1 MDNKINGIRKQNES
15 IYNSL
20 KSKNISDIGELI
32 TFTDETPEQQF
43 QLLQQENKRLK
54 SMVPPVP
61 VLVKEV
67 KEVKP
72 VQVKEVKEV
81 KDEEEKEETYEDP
94 VPKFE
99 TITNMEDIK
108 RAFFSGEYDK
118 FEELVSQHNFK
129 LLYGTYKWS
138 SDKDGAPEFVAKN
151 LLKGFVRKFDDFR
164 KYFIICFRCFQETK
178 SPNTYSYPSLWIV
191 NTLDDKLLDKFSDD
205 FTFTKAEDSS
215 TFYKLFRKIDN
226 ISNDNM
232 FDESYVH

>member
-54 SMVPPVP
+54 SMLPP
-61 VLVKEV
+61 VLVPEKV
-67 KEVKP
+67 VP
-72 VQVKEVKEV
+72 VQVQVKEVKDD
-81 KDEEEKEETYEDP
+81 DENQKEETFEDP
-94 VPKFE
+94 IPKFE
-99 TITNMEDIK
+99 IITNMEDIK

-118 FEELVSQHNFK
+118 FEELVREHNFT

-164 KYFIICFRCFQETK
+164 KYFIICFRCVQETK

-191 NTLDDKLLDKFSDD
+191 NTLDDKLIDKFSDD

-215 TFYKLFRKIDN
+215 NSNTFYKLIRKDE
-226 ISNDNM
+226 SS

>member
-20 KSKNISDIGELI
+20 KSKNISEIGELI

-43 QLLQQENKRLK
+43 QLLQQENKKLK
-54 SMVPPVP
+54 GMLPPAPVP
-61 VLVKEV
+61 EPVV
-67 KEVKP
+67 P
-72 VQVKEVKEV
+72 IVQVKVKEV
-81 KDEEEKEETYEDP
+81 KDDDEKEETFEDP
-94 VPKFE
+94 IPKFE

-118 FEELVSQHNFK
+118 FDELVKEHNFT

-138 SDKDGAPEFVAKN
+138 SDKDGALEFVAKN

-164 KYFIICFRCFQETK
+164 KYFIICFRCVQETK

-191 NTLDDKLLDKFSDD
+191 NTLDDKLIDKFSDD
-205 FTFTKAEDSS
+205 FTFTKAEDSG
-215 TFYKLFRKIDN
+215 TFYKLIRKDE
-226 ISNDNM
+226 SS

>member
-54 SMVPPVP
+54 SMLPPVP
-61 VLVKEV
+61 VPEKVV
-67 KEVKP
+67 PVQ
-72 VQVKEVKEV
+72 VQVKEVKDD
-81 KDEEEKEETYEDP
+81 DENQKEETFEDP
-94 VPKFE
+94 IPKFE

-118 FEELVSQHNFK
+118 FEELVREHNFT

-164 KYFIICFRCFQETK
+164 KYFIICFRCVQETK

-191 NTLDDKLLDKFSDD
+191 NTLDDKLIDKFSDD

-215 TFYKLFRKIDN
+215 NSNTFYKLIRKDE
-226 ISNDNM
+226 SS

>member
-43 QLLQQENKRLK
+43 QLLQQENKKLK
-54 SMVPPVP
+54 GMLPPVP
-61 VLVKEV
+61 VPEKVPV
-67 KEVKP
+67 P
-72 VQVKEVKEV
+72 IVQVPVVQSQE
-81 KDEEEKEETYEDP
+81 KDEDETFEDP
-94 VPKFE
+94 IPKFE

-118 FEELVSQHNFK
+118 FEELVKEHNFT

-138 SDKDGAPEFVAKN
+138 SDKDRAPEFVAKN

-164 KYFIICFRCFQETK
+164 KYFIICFRCVQETK

-191 NTLDDKLLDKFSDD
+191 NTLDDKLIDKFSDD
-205 FTFTKAEDSS
+205 FTFTKAEDSN
-215 TFYKLFRKIDN
+215 TFYKLIRKEE
-226 ISNDNM
+226 SS

>member
-54 SMVPPVP
+54 GMLPPVP
-61 VLVKEV
+61 VPEKVVPVHVPMKPAPVVKE
-67 KEVKP
+67 
-72 VQVKEVKEV
+72 
-81 KDEEEKEETYEDP
+81 EEEKEETYEDP

-118 FEELVSQHNFK
+118 FDELVSQHNFK

-191 NTLDDKLLDKFSDD
+191 NTLDDKLIDKFSDD
-205 FTFTKAEDSS
+205 FTFTKAED
-215 TFYKLFRKIDN
+215 TVIFYKLIRKDE
-226 ISNDNM
+226 SS

>member
-54 SMVPPVP
+54 SMLPPVP
-61 VLVKEV
+61 VPEKVV
-67 KEVKP
+67 PVQ
-72 VQVKEVKEV
+72 VQVKEVKDD
-81 KDEEEKEETYEDP
+81 DENQKEETFEDP
-94 VPKFE
+94 IPKFE

-118 FEELVSQHNFK
+118 FEELVKEHNFT
-129 LLYGTYKWS
+129 LLHGTYKWS

-164 KYFIICFRCFQETK
+164 KYFIICFRCVQETK
-178 SPNTYSYPSLWIV
+178 SPNSYSYPSLWIV
-191 NTLDDKLLDKFSDD
+191 NTLDDKLIDKFSDD
-205 FTFTKAEDSS
+205 FTFTKPEDSDA
-215 TFYKLFRKIDN
+215 FYKLIRKDD
-226 ISNDNM
+226 SS

>member
-32 TFTDETPEQQF
+32 TFTDETHEQQF

-61 VLVKEV
+61 VPVKV
-67 KEVKP
+67 VP
-72 VQVKEVKEV
+72 VKEV
-81 KDEEEKEETYEDP
+81 KDDDENQKEETFEDP
-94 VPKFE
+94 IPKFE

-118 FEELVSQHNFK
+118 FEELVKEHNFT
-129 LLYGTYKWS
+129 LSYGTYKWS

-164 KYFIICFRCFQETK
+164 KYFIICFRCIQETK

-191 NTLDDKLLDKFSDD
+191 NTLDDKLIDKFSDD
-205 FTFTKAEDSS
+205 FTFTKAEDTE
-215 TFYKLFRKIDN
+215 TFYKLIKKDE
-226 ISNDNM
+226 SS

>member
-54 SMVPPVP
+54 SMLPPVP
-61 VLVKEV
+61 VPEKI
-67 KEVKP
+67 P
-72 VQVKEVKEV
+72 VITQEKVKEV
-81 KDEEEKEETYEDP
+81 KDDDEKEETFEDP
-94 VPKFE
+94 IPKFE

-118 FEELVSQHNFK
+118 FEELVKEHNFT

-164 KYFIICFRCFQETK
+164 KYFIICFRCVQETK

-191 NTLDDKLLDKFSDD
+191 NTLDDKLIDKFSDD

-215 TFYKLFRKIDN
+215 NSNTFYKLIRKDE
-226 ISNDNM
+226 SS

>member
-20 KSKNISDIGELI
+20 KSKNISEIGELI

-43 QLLQQENKRLK
+43 QLLQQENKKLK
-54 SMVPPVP
+54 GMLPPAPVP
-61 VLVKEV
+61 EPVV
-67 KEVKP
+67 P
-72 VQVKEVKEV
+72 IVQVKVKEV
-81 KDEEEKEETYEDP
+81 KDDDEKEETFEDP
-94 VPKFE
+94 IPKFE

-118 FEELVSQHNFK
+118 FDELVKEHNFT

-164 KYFIICFRCFQETK
+164 KYFIICFRCVQETK

-191 NTLDDKLLDKFSDD
+191 NTLDDKLIDKFSDD
-205 FTFTKAEDSS
+205 FTFTKAEDSG
-215 TFYKLFRKIDN
+215 TFYKLIRKDE
-226 ISNDNM
+226 SS

>member
-54 SMVPPVP
+54 SMLPPVP
-61 VLVKEV
+61 VPEKVV
-67 KEVKP
+67 PVQ
-72 VQVKEVKEV
+72 VQVKEVKDD
-81 KDEEEKEETYEDP
+81 DENQKEETFEDP
-94 VPKFE
+94 IPKFE

-118 FEELVSQHNFK
+118 FEELVREHNFT

-164 KYFIICFRCFQETK
+164 KYFIICFRCVQETK

-191 NTLDDKLLDKFSDD
+191 NTLDDKLIDKFSDD
-205 FTFTKAEDSS
+205 FTFTKAEDSINS
-215 TFYKLFRKIDN
+215 NTFYKLIRKDE
-226 ISNDNM
+226 SS

>member
-54 SMVPPVP
+54 GMLPPVP
-61 VLVKEV
+61 VPE
-67 KEVKP
+67 P
-72 VQVKEVKEV
+72 VVHVVPVVPIVQE
-81 KDEEEKEETYEDP
+81 KDEDETFEDP

-118 FEELVSQHNFK
+118 FDELVKEHNFT
-129 LLYGTYKWS
+129 LLHGTYKWS

-164 KYFIICFRCFQETK
+164 KYFIICFRCVQETK
-178 SPNTYSYPSLWIV
+178 SPNSYSYPSLWIV
-191 NTLDDKLLDKFSDD
+191 NTLDDKLIDKFSDD
-205 FTFTKAEDSS
+205 FTFTKPENSS
-215 TFYKLFRKIDN
+215 NFYKLIRKEE
-226 ISNDNM
+226 SS

>member
-32 TFTDETPEQQF
+32 IFTDETPEQQF
-43 QLLQQENKRLK
+43 QLLQQENKKLK
-54 SMVPPVP
+54 GMLPPLPVP
-61 VLVKEV
+61 EKV
-67 KEVKP
+67 P
-72 VQVKEVKEV
+72 VPIVHVVPIVQE
-81 KDEEEKEETYEDP
+81 KDEDETFEDP
-94 VPKFE
+94 IPKFE

-118 FEELVSQHNFK
+118 FEELVKEHNFT
-129 LLYGTYKWS
+129 LLHGTYKWS

-164 KYFIICFRCFQETK
+164 KYFIICFRCVQETK
-178 SPNTYSYPSLWIV
+178 SPNSYSYPSLWIV
-191 NTLDDKLLDKFSDD
+191 NTLDDKLIDKFSDD
-205 FTFTKAEDSS
+205 FTFTKPEDSE
-215 TFYKLFRKIDN
+215 TFYKLIRKDE
-226 ISNDNM
+226 SS

>member
-20 KSKNISDIGELI
+20 KSKNISEIGELI

-54 SMVPPVP
+54 SMVPPAP
-61 VLVKEV
+61 VLVPIKQVPVV
-67 KEVKP
+67 KE
-72 VQVKEVKEV
+72 
-81 KDEEEKEETYEDP
+81 EEEKEETYEDP

-108 RAFFSGEYDK
+108 RAFFCGEYDK
-118 FEELVSQHNFK
+118 FEELIKEHNFK

-164 KYFIICFRCFQETK
+164 KYFIICFRCVQETK

-191 NTLDDKLLDKFSDD
+191 NTLDDKLIDKFSDD
-205 FTFTKAEDSS
+205 FTFTKPDDSE
-215 TFYKLFRKIDN
+215 TFYKLIRKN
-226 ISNDNM
+226 ESS

>member
-43 QLLQQENKRLK
+43 QLLQQENKKLK
-54 SMVPPVP
+54 GMLPPAPVP
-61 VLVKEV
+61 EKVV
-67 KEVKP
+67 P
-72 VQVKEVKEV
+72 VQVPVITHA
-81 KDEEEKEETYEDP
+81 KDDDEKEETFEDP
-94 VPKFE
+94 IPKFE

-118 FEELVSQHNFK
+118 FDELVKEHNFT

-164 KYFIICFRCFQETK
+164 KYFIICFRCVQETK
-178 SPNTYSYPSLWIV
+178 SPNSYSYPSLWIV
-191 NTLDDKLLDKFSDD
+191 NTLDDKLIDKFSDD
-205 FTFTKAEDSS
+205 FTFTKPENSS
-215 TFYKLFRKIDN
+215 NFYKLIRKEE
-226 ISNDNM
+226 SS

>member
-20 KSKNISDIGELI
+20 KSKNISEIGELI

-54 SMVPPVP
+54 SMVPPAP
-61 VLVKEV
+61 VVVKEV
-67 KEVKP
+67 PIKQVP
-72 VQVKEVKEV
+72 VVKE
-81 KDEEEKEETYEDP
+81 DDEKEETYEDP

-118 FEELVSQHNFK
+118 FEELVKEHNFK

-164 KYFIICFRCFQETK
+164 KYFIICFRCVQETK

-191 NTLDDKLLDKFSDD
+191 NTLDDKLIDKFSDD
-205 FTFTKAEDSS
+205 FTFTKPEDSE
-215 TFYKLFRKIDN
+215 TFYKLIRKDE
-226 ISNDNM
+226 SS

>member
-32 TFTDETPEQQF
+32 TFTNETPEQQF
-43 QLLQQENKRLK
+43 QLLQQENKKLK
-54 SMVPPVP
+54 SMLPPVP
-61 VLVKEV
+61 VPEKVPV
-67 KEVKP
+67 P
-72 VQVKEVKEV
+72 IVQVKEV
-81 KDEEEKEETYEDP
+81 DDDNQKEETFEDP
-94 VPKFE
+94 IPKFE

-118 FEELVSQHNFK
+118 FEELVKEHNFT
-129 LLYGTYKWS
+129 LLHGTYKWS

-164 KYFIICFRCFQETK
+164 KYFIICFRCVQETK
-178 SPNTYSYPSLWIV
+178 SPNSYSYPSLWIV
-191 NTLDDKLLDKFSDD
+191 NTLDDKLIDKFSDD
-205 FTFTKAEDSS
+205 FTFTKAEDSG
-215 TFYKLFRKIDN
+215 TFYKLIRKDE
-226 ISNDNM
+226 SS